1 MTVQIFDRP
10 DIQTFLNTLSGL
22 DKEGGNPRLKQIIH
36 RIVSDLFK
44 AIDDLD
50 ITPDEYWTGI
60 AWLNDLGA
68 AGQAGLISPGLG
80 LDHFLDERLDAID
93 AALGIENPTP
103 RTIEGPLYVAGAPVS
118 TGFARLDDGNDP
130 DGHTLITRGTVYGA
144 DGKPVPG
151 ATVEVWHCDT
161 RGFYSHFDPTGKQ
174 SPFNMRRTIIADQNG
189 QYRFQSIVPNG
200 YGVPPGSPTE
210 KLLSGLGRH
219 GQRPAHIH
227 FFISADGHRKLTTQ
241 INIEGDPLV
250 NDDFAY
256 ATRDG
261 LVPHLVEKT
270 DEESIHAA
278 GLNGPFAEIT
288 FDIHLTALIDG
299 VDNQINEQRRR
310 AAA

>member
-1 MTVQIFDRP
+1 MSVKIFDKP
-10 DIQTFLNTLSGL
+10 ETQDFLKVLSGL
-22 DKEGGNPRLKQIIH
+22 DKDGGSPRVKEIVH
-36 RIVSDLFK
+36 RLMSDLFK
-44 AIDDLD
+44 VIDDLD

-60 AWLNDLGA
+60 AWLNEIGA

-93 AALGIENPTP
+93 EELGIKNPTP
-103 RTIEGPLYVAGAPVS
+103 RTIEGPLYVAGAPAS
-118 TGFARLDDGNDP
+118 EGFARLDDGRDTN
-130 DGHTLITRGTVYGA
+130 GHPLIMHGTVYDSAGQPL
-144 DGKPVPG
+144 KG

-161 RGFYSHFDPTGKQ
+161 RGFYSHFDPTGVQ
-174 SPFNMRRTIIADQNG
+174 APFNMRRTIVTDAKG
-189 QYRFQSIVPNG
+189 RYKFQSIVPHG

-210 KLLSGLGRH
+210 QLLSALGRH

-241 INIEGDPLV
+241 INIAGDPLV

-261 LVPHLVEKT
+261 LVPDVTERT
-270 DEESIHAA
+270 DEASIKAN
-278 GLNGPFAEIT
+278 GLSGPFAEIE
-288 FDIHLTALIDG
+288 FDIHLTSLVNG

>member
-1 MTVQIFDRP
+1 MSVKIFDRP
-10 DIQTFLNTLSGL
+10 ETQAFLKLVAGL
-22 DKEGGNPRLKQIIH
+22 DKTGGDPRVKQIIH
-36 RIVSDLFK
+36 RVLSDLYK
-44 AIDDLD
+44 AIDDLN
-50 ITPDEYWTGI
+50 ITPDEYWTAI
-60 AWLNDLGA
+60 AWVNELGA

-93 AALGIENPTP
+93 EELGIKNETP

-118 TGFARLDDGNDP
+118 TGFARLDDGTDEN
-130 DGHTLITRGTVYGA
+130 GHTLIMHGTVFGS
-144 DGKPVPG
+144 DGKPFPG

-174 SPFNMRRTIIADQNG
+174 VPFNMRRTIIADGNG
-189 QYRFQSIVPNG
+189 RYKFQSIVPHG

-210 KLLSGLGRH
+210 QLLSALGRH

-227 FFISADGHRKLTTQ
+227 FFISGDGHRKLTTQ
-241 INIEGDPLV
+241 INIAGDPLV

-261 LVPHLVEKT
+261 LVPEIVEQT
-270 DEESIHAA
+270 DDASIKANN
-278 GLNGPFAEIT
+278 LSGPFAEIA
-288 FDIHLTALIDG
+288 FDIHLTALVDG
-299 VDNQINEQRRR
+299 VDNQINEQRKR

>member
-1 MTVQIFDRP
+1 MSVKIFDKPETQGFRKV
-10 DIQTFLNTLSGL
+10 LCGL
-22 DKEGGNPRLKQIIH
+22 DKDGGSPRVKEIVH
-36 RIVSDLFK
+36 RLMSDLFK

-60 AWLNDLGA
+60 AWLNEIGA

-93 AALGIENPTP
+93 EELGIKNPTP
-103 RTIEGPLYVAGAPVS
+103 RTIEGPLYVAGAPAS
-118 TGFARLDDGNDP
+118 EGFARLDDGRDTN
-130 DGHTLITRGTVYGA
+130 GHPLIMHGTVYDSAGQPL
-144 DGKPVPG
+144 KG

-161 RGFYSHFDPTGKQ
+161 RGFYSHFDPTGVQ
-174 SPFNMRRTIIADQNG
+174 APFNMRRTIVTDAKG
-189 QYRFQSIVPNG
+189 RYKFQSIVPHG

-210 KLLSGLGRH
+210 QLLSALGRH

-241 INIEGDPLV
+241 INIAGDPLV

-261 LVPHLVEKT
+261 LVPDVTERT
-270 DEESIHAA
+270 DEASIKAN
-278 GLNGPFAEIT
+278 GLSGPFAEIE
-288 FDIHLTALIDG
+288 FDIHLTSLVNG